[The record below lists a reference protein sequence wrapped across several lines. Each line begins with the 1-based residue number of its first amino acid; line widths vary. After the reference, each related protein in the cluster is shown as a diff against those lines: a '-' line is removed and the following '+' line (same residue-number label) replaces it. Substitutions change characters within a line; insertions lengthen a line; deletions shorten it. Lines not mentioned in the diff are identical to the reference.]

1 MLHLMCQREREMEKK
16 TEHKN
21 VWGLVVR
28 CITGA
33 SFHLI
38 RNLLCETEH
47 DRLKNTSCV
56 DFLWDVRKRCHWGK
70 QTQLRQNHTFRAT
83 DRKWHA
89 QVCLPWPQKRQSRMS
104 AICRWSSE
112 TSVWLLPSI
121 YQPACWSMQPQ
132 TGITKIKKTC
142 SDDQNFNFQIP
153 DCTL

>member
-1 MLHLMCQREREMEKK
+1 MCQRERDGKK
-16 TEHKN
+16 RQHKN
-21 VWGLVVR
+21 VGGLVVR

-33 SFHLI
+33 LFHLI

-70 QTQLRQNHTFRAT
+70 QTQLRQNHPFRAT

-89 QVCLPWPQKRQSRMS
+89 QVCLPWPQKRRSQMS
-104 AICRWSSE
+104 AIYRWSSE

-132 TGITKIKKTC
+132 TGITKMKNKKPVQMIK
-142 SDDQNFNFQIP
+142 
-153 DCTL
+153 TLIFSFIL